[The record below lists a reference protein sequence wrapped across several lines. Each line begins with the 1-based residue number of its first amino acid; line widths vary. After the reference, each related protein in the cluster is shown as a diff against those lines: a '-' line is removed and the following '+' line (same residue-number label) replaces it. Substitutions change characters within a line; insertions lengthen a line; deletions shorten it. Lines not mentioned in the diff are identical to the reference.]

1 MSKIIIQNGNM
12 CELDLPLKFAQK
24 LYNEFAIRH
33 PNAFYLRTRQRG
45 MQNWDGKIH
54 YITKTGQF
62 KIGLLPKVYDMCIEM
77 GIKPKVVDMRQP
89 LPKVS
94 KVVTNIG
101 KYKLRPEQEKAVK
114 AVINN
119 KIGNT
124 PFHIGVLDYTVNAG
138 KCTGKGTLIHTED
151 GLLPIEKIVSETGK
165 IRYKGKV
172 LTKEGVLVKPNAGVY
187 NEIKVVK
194 ITTSQGYTLICGYE
208 NHRLYTYYG
217 DNLQWVYV
225 KDLKKGDCLPISLE
239 YTHSKN
245 TIGKNLSYTLGALSG
260 DGHIHQVSKN
270 QINISISG
278 QDIEVAEVVK
288 ATMDEICKTPVEIKP
303 HKRFKGFHISKSD
316 TNFAKLL
323 QEEYPELI
331 GTAHEKYIP
340 DKILQASYDD
350 LRNYIAGLFDTDG
363 HNSSS
368 HGRRSLSFTTV
379 NLENARRVQQAL
391 LSLGIACCLKPK
403 KTSCNGKESIA
414 YRITIHSEFYD
425 EFLEIIPMRIERK
438 CIPSNSQR
446 NNYSNKLPFSNFA
459 KELYDKLSWKEKGK
473 FRKTYGRVIS
483 TQVSHHNRLT
493 LTAFNCLVEFLGSNN
508 DKATELLNIS
518 SNCYWDNID
527 KIEILDKY
535 PCYDMEI
542 PKYHN
547 YLSNGFIS
555 HNTLIMSSLYLSYKK
570 QLKTLLITNDSDW
583 LNQAREE
590 FKQYLPGEDITF
602 VQGKVLNWSNFTIG
616 MVQSISR
623 NMRFYQKEL
632 SQIDMVL
639 VDEADQGGSKQY
651 QNVIT
656 RLFNTRIRIGLSG
669 TIYMSKLAK
678 DKVKNMNL
686 ECFFGKVIAEFK
698 LKDSIKKGYSTK
710 TVVKMVPGKPWY
722 GNWESDCI
730 SYKEIYDDSITN
742 CYTAWL
748 MAYNRLLWNL
758 NQGRYPALVVCKHI
772 AHCENLYKFFKKK
785 LGDAY
790 NIAYVHVNT
799 PSKLRQQIMKDFREG
814 KIDIL
819 VSTTIIARG
828 KNFPKLRY
836 LLNAAS
842 MDSQEKSIQFLGRLV
857 RTDESK
863 NKVYLDDLHYPGNYL
878 DRHGKHRKQYYQ
890 RQELKVILLD
900 KLWKKHPNHSLI
912 KS

>member
-77 GIKPKVVDMRQP
+77 GIKPKVVDTRQP

-94 KVVTNIG
+94 KVVTKIG

-119 KIGNT
+119 TIGGK

-138 KCTGKGTLIHTED
+138 K
-151 GLLPIEKIVSETGK
+151 
-165 IRYKGKV
+165 
-172 LTKEGVLVKPNAGVY
+172 
-187 NEIKVVK
+187 
-194 ITTSQGYTLICGYE
+194 
-208 NHRLYTYYG
+208 
-217 DNLQWVYV
+217 
-225 KDLKKGDCLPISLE
+225 
-239 YTHSKN
+239 
-245 TIGKNLSYTLGALSG
+245 
-260 DGHIHQVSKN
+260 
-270 QINISISG
+270 
-278 QDIEVAEVVK
+278 
-288 ATMDEICKTPVEIKP
+288 
-303 HKRFKGFHISKSD
+303 
-316 TNFAKLL
+316 
-323 QEEYPELI
+323 
-331 GTAHEKYIP
+331 
-340 DKILQASYDD
+340 
-350 LRNYIAGLFDTDG
+350 
-363 HNSSS
+363 
-368 HGRRSLSFTTV
+368 
-379 NLENARRVQQAL
+379 
-391 LSLGIACCLKPK
+391 
-403 KTSCNGKESIA
+403 
-414 YRITIHSEFYD
+414 
-425 EFLEIIPMRIERK
+425 
-438 CIPSNSQR
+438 
-446 NNYSNKLPFSNFA
+446 
-459 KELYDKLSWKEKGK
+459 
-473 FRKTYGRVIS
+473 
-483 TQVSHHNRLT
+483 
-493 LTAFNCLVEFLGSNN
+493 
-508 DKATELLNIS
+508 
-518 SNCYWDNID
+518 
-527 KIEILDKY
+527 
-535 PCYDMEI
+535 
-542 PKYHN
+542 
-547 YLSNGFIS
+547 
-555 HNTLIMSSLYLSYKK
+555 TLIMSSLYLSYKK

-639 VDEADQGGSKQY
+639 IDEADQGGSRQY

-686 ECFFGKVIAEFK
+686 ECFFGKVLAEFK
-698 LKDSIKKGYSTK
+698 LRDSIKKGYSTK

-742 CYTAWL
+742 SYTAWL
-748 MAYNRLLWNL
+748 MAYSRLRWNI

-799 PSKLRQQIMKDFREG
+799 KSKLRQQIMKDFRDG

-842 MDSQEKSIQFLGRLV
+842 MLSNEKTIQFLGRLV
-857 RTDESK
+857 RTDSSK
-863 NKVYLDDLHYPGNYL
+863 KKAYVDDLMYPGNYL
-878 DRHGKHRKQYYQ
+878 SRHARARKRYYQ
-890 RQELKVILLD
+890 VEKLKVILVKRPKH
-900 KLWKKHPNHSLI
+900 KL
-912 KS
+912 

>member
-1 MSKIIIQNGNM
+1 MSKIIIQNSNM

-89 LPKVS
+89 LPKIS

-114 AVINN
+114 SVINN
-119 KIGNT
+119 RVGDT
-124 PFHIGVLDYTVNAG
+124 PFHIGVLDLTVNFG
-138 KCTGKGTLIHTED
+138 K
-151 GLLPIEKIVSETGK
+151 
-165 IRYKGKV
+165 
-172 LTKEGVLVKPNAGVY
+172 
-187 NEIKVVK
+187 
-194 ITTSQGYTLICGYE
+194 
-208 NHRLYTYYG
+208 
-217 DNLQWVYV
+217 
-225 KDLKKGDCLPISLE
+225 
-239 YTHSKN
+239 
-245 TIGKNLSYTLGALSG
+245 
-260 DGHIHQVSKN
+260 
-270 QINISISG
+270 
-278 QDIEVAEVVK
+278 
-288 ATMDEICKTPVEIKP
+288 
-303 HKRFKGFHISKSD
+303 
-316 TNFAKLL
+316 
-323 QEEYPELI
+323 
-331 GTAHEKYIP
+331 
-340 DKILQASYDD
+340 
-350 LRNYIAGLFDTDG
+350 
-363 HNSSS
+363 
-368 HGRRSLSFTTV
+368 
-379 NLENARRVQQAL
+379 
-391 LSLGIACCLKPK
+391 
-403 KTSCNGKESIA
+403 
-414 YRITIHSEFYD
+414 
-425 EFLEIIPMRIERK
+425 
-438 CIPSNSQR
+438 
-446 NNYSNKLPFSNFA
+446 
-459 KELYDKLSWKEKGK
+459 
-473 FRKTYGRVIS
+473 
-483 TQVSHHNRLT
+483 
-493 LTAFNCLVEFLGSNN
+493 
-508 DKATELLNIS
+508 
-518 SNCYWDNID
+518 
-527 KIEILDKY
+527 
-535 PCYDMEI
+535 
-542 PKYHN
+542 
-547 YLSNGFIS
+547 
-555 HNTLIMSSLYLSYKK
+555 TLIMTSLYLSYKK

-639 VDEADQGGSKQY
+639 IDEADQGGSKQY

-686 ECFFGKVIAEFK
+686 ECFFGKVLAEFK

-730 SYKEIYDDSITN
+730 SYKEIYDDSITEN
-742 CYTAWL
+742 NTAWT
-748 MAYNRLLWNL
+748 MAYNRLRWNI

-799 PSKLRQQIMKDFREG
+799 KSKLRQQIMKDFRDG

-842 MDSQEKSIQFLGRLV
+842 MLSNEKTIQFLGRLV
-857 RTDESK
+857 RTDSSK
-863 NKVYLDDLHYPGNYL
+863 KKAYIDDLMYPGNYL
-878 DRHGKHRKQYYQ
+878 SRHARARKRYYQ
-890 RQELKVILLD
+890 VEKLKVILVKRPKH
-900 KLWKKHPNHSLI
+900 KL
-912 KS
+912 